1 MHTKLFIFKTKTL
14 VENMICNKCFI
25 NRIKLSKFSHTK
37 EKINFFNFKM
47 ARELPIRKEY
57 FNVEQFE
64 NFIEHEYKQKY
75 SVLENIVTFWK
86 LRKKMNNKNY

>member
-37 EKINFFNFKM
+37 EKINFFNFK
-47 ARELPIRKEY
+47 
-57 FNVEQFE
+57 N
-64 NFIEHEYKQKY
+64 NFKT
-75 SVLENIVTFWK
+75 NRNFK
-86 LRKKMNNKNY
+86 LRKSQ